1 MNLGASDDLEI
12 EIAASKVNNIVVAS
26 LGASIAV
33 SVATT
38 VGASV
43 VASSS
48 AAVATSAAAGAAGA
62 ATGGAGGG
70 AAGAA
75 GGGGGGGFGGA
86 GGIVDVTTVL
96 MAVQRLSVLTS
107 MPVGMSE
114 MHARVGRSLAWV
126 TGSLGLFPQI
136 VSDIEAREYWG
147 WEDKPCGGCGVG
159 AARGEVEAREVRGNT
174 STNKNAEA
182 AVEENEQLLC
192 HNALKGLVDTL
203 TTFSCALAAVI
214 FTPPLALSVPNRI
227 PIYQPIWSSFHTLN
241 LPISSLQATRSPR
254 PPLYF

>member
-114 MHARVGRSLAWV
+114 MHARVGESLAWV

-159 AARGEVEAREVRGNT
+159 ASRGEVEAREVRGNT

-182 AVEENEQLLC
+182 VEGNEQLLC

-214 FTPPLALSVPNRI
+214 FTPPLALSALNRI
-227 PIYQPIWSSFHTLN
+227 PIYQPIWSSIHTPN
-241 LPISSLQATRSPR
+241 LPISSLQDTRSP
-254 PPLYF
+254 PPLNV

>member
-12 EIAASKVNNIVVAS
+12 EIAASKVNNVVVAS

-48 AAVATSAAAGAAGA
+48 AAVATSAVAGAAGA

-75 GGGGGGGFGGA
+75 GGGGGGVFGGA
-86 GGIVDVTTVL
+86 GGIVDVITVL

-107 MPVGMSE
+107 MPVGMSD
-114 MHARVGRSLAWV
+114 MHARVGESLAWV

-147 WEDKPCGGCGVG
+147 WGDKPCGGCGVG
-159 AARGEVEAREVRGNT
+159 AAARGEEEAREVRGNT
-174 STNKNAEA
+174 NTKE

-203 TTFSCALAAVI
+203 TTFACALAAVI
-214 FTPPLALSVPNRI
+214 FTPPLALSVLNRI
-227 PIYQPIWSSFHTLN
+227 PIYQPIWSSFHTQPPN
-241 LPISSLQATRSPR
+241 L
-254 PPLYF
+254 

>member
-12 EIAASKVNNIVVAS
+12 EIAASKVNNVVVAS

-86 GGIVDVTTVL
+86 GGIVDVVTVL

-114 MHARVGRSLAWV
+114 MHARVGESLAWV

-147 WEDKPCGGCGVG
+147 WGDKPCGGCGVG
-159 AARGEVEAREVRGNT
+159 AAARGEEEAREVRGNT

-182 AVEENEQLLC
+182 VEEEEQLLC
-192 HNALKGLVDTL
+192 LNALKGLADTL
-203 TTFSCALAAVI
+203 TTLSCALAAVI
-214 FTPPLALSVPNRI
+214 FTPPPLALSALNRI

-241 LPISSLQATRSPR
+241 LPISSLQGTRSPLS
-254 PPLYF
+254 LYI